1 LARNPLRLIPRNY
14 SCLGIS
20 QLWYQQL
27 IPFILNKEIMK
38 KFLIGSLSAIVLTA
52 GVIYAADHIDAPAV
66 TGTGNKSLGNDI
78 TDVYA
83 FQSPADNTKMV
94 FVLNTQGLMSPA
106 VSGAAVFPSNTMY
119 EINID
124 NTGDNVEDMVIQA
137 LVQNGKLRVYG
148 PVAVGTPGT
157 TSMVRTGGTFTEV
170 AVTAY
175 GAASP
180 SIGTSSNGVKVFAGP
195 RDDPFFFDLTRFKEI
210 IAGTQ
215 TGFRNPGV
223 DAFAGT
229 NVMSI
234 VVEVPKSTLGGA
246 STINVWGETKTK

>member
-1 LARNPLRLIPRNY
+1 MKKKLVYTGL
-14 SCLGIS
+14 LGI
-20 QLWYQQL
+20 LL
-27 IPFILNKEIMK
+27 AGGIL
-38 KFLIGSLSAIVLTA
+38 
-52 GVIYAADHIDAPAV
+52 YAADHIDAPAV
-66 TGTGNKSLGNDI
+66 TGAGSTSIGADI
-78 TDVYA
+78 TDIYA
-83 FQSPADNTKMV
+83 FQSPTDNTKMV
-94 FVLNTQGLMSPA
+94 FVLNSQGLMSPA
-106 VSGAAVFPSNTMY
+106 TTAGAAFPSNVMY

-124 NTGDNVEDMVIQA
+124 NTGDNVEDLVIQC

-148 PVAVGTPGT
+148 PVAPGT
-157 TSMVRTGGTFTEV
+157 TGLTSTVKTNAGYTEA

-180 SIGTSSNGVKVFAGP
+180 VIGTNAANGIKVFAGP

-215 TGFRNPGV
+215 TSFRNPGV

-234 VVEVPKSTLGGA
+234 VVEVPKSMLGTAA
-246 STINVWGETKTK
+246 SINVWGETKSK